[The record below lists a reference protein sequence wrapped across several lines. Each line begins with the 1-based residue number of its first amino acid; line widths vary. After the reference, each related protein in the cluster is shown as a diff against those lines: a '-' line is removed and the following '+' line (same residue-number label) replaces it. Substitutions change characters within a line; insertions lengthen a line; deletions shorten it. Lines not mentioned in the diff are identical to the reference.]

1 MFSKGS
7 KPPSSPPASPTP
19 PLPVSEDK
27 PRPRVSSMP
36 SIVSAGL
43 QVTGNLVSDGDVQ
56 IEGTIEGD
64 VKSRLLTVGEGGCVK
79 GSISAKEV
87 IVSGTV
93 EGKIKAST
101 VTIAHTARVIGD
113 VVHDHLSVEAGAY
126 LNGSLKRLNKTDER
140 EEAKPQDPKKSEET
154 FAAIKREIR
163 EIGGTKGS
171 SSEPA
176 KAGTKA

>member
-7 KPPSSPPASPTP
+7 KPPQPPSAPP
-19 PLPVSEDK
+19 PLPEEK
-27 PRPRVSSMP
+27 PRSRVSSMP

-43 QVTGNLVSDGDVQ
+43 HVTGNLVSDGDVQ

-93 EGKIKAST
+93 EGKIKATT

-126 LNGSLKRLNKTDER
+126 LNGSLKRLSKPDER
-140 EEAKPQDPKKSEET
+140 DEAKVDPKKSEET

-163 EIGGTKGS
+163 EIGTKGPAG
-171 SSEPA
+171 EPA
-176 KAGTKA
+176 KAGGTKI